1 MGRLL
6 LLQKRLQV
14 GYFAL
19 QLGRSVRRLLRHFKG
34 HADETVSYSHD
45 HLSGD
50 SHSDPRNG
58 SRCLADCD
66 LISNFRWVLLETQRN
81 S

>member
-6 LLQKRLQV
+6 LLQLRLQV

-34 HADETVSYSHD
+34 RADETVSYVITSLVTRIHAGRRFLD
-45 HLSGD
+45 HA
-50 SHSDPRNG
+50 NG
-58 SRCLADCD
+58 E
-66 LISNFRWVLLETQRN
+66 LIRAG
-81 S
+81 